1 MKMMTIKDVAEKL
14 RISTKTV
21 YRLINQG
28 AVQPVKIGRATRIED
43 TDLQNYIQ
51 SIRKGR
57 K

>member
-1 MKMMTIKDVAEKL
+1 MNMLSIKDVAEVL

-28 AVQPVKIGRATRIED
+28 AMQPVKIGRVTRIED
-43 TDLQNYIQ
+43 TDLQDYIQ
-51 SIRKGR
+51 SIRRGR